1 MNMNNNS
8 QEKKKAVFNFI
19 DVLLIVAFLAGA
31 LSLVYFL
38 RDRKV
43 VISDSGETEEI
54 IYRLEISPMR
64 EEFRNLVSIG
74 DTVTDAVSLL
84 PIGEVTDVSYS
95 ACYYT
100 GLDRTTGETVKS
112 AYPGMITMTVTVKAQ
127 ASPENGGYTVN
138 GRDLILGT
146 DFAFRVPAFTGTGK
160 CISVSPASAEMK
172 NERSAVQ

>member
-1 MNMNNNS
+1 MNSNS
-8 QEKKKAVFNFI
+8 QEKKKYVFNFI
-19 DVLLIVAFLAGA
+19 DVLLIVVFLAGA

-38 RDRKV
+38 RERRV
-43 VISDSGETEEI
+43 VISDSGGTEEI
-54 IYRLEISPMR
+54 VYRLEISPMR
-64 EEFRNLVSIG
+64 EEFRNLVSVG

-100 GLDRTTGETVKS
+100 GLDRTTGENVKS

-138 GRDLILGT
+138 GRELILDTG
-146 DFAFRVPAFTGTGK
+146 FAFRVPAFTGT
-160 CISVSPASAEMK
+160 CVSVSPADAEMK
-172 NERSAVQ
+172 NERSAGQ

>member
-38 RDRKV
+38 RERKV

-95 ACYYT
+95 AFYYT
-100 GLDRTTGETVKS
+100 GLDRATGETVKS

-138 GRDLILGT
+138 GRELILDT

>member
-1 MNMNNNS
+1 MNSNS
-8 QEKKKAVFNFI
+8 QEKKKYVFNFI
-19 DVLLIVAFLAGA
+19 DVLLIVVFLAGA

-38 RDRKV
+38 RERRV
-43 VISDSGETEEI
+43 VISDSDGTEEI
-54 IYRLEISPMR
+54 VYRLEISPMR
-64 EEFRNLVSIG
+64 EEFRNLVSVG

-100 GLDRTTGETVKS
+100 GLDRTTGENVKS

-138 GRDLILGT
+138 GRELILDTGFT
-146 DFAFRVPAFTGTGK
+146 FRVPAFTGTGK
-160 CISVSPASAEMK
+160 CVSVSPADAEMK
-172 NERSAVQ
+172 NERSAGQ

>member
-1 MNMNNNS
+1 MNSNS
-8 QEKKKAVFNFI
+8 QEKKKYVFNFI
-19 DVLLIVAFLAGA
+19 DVLLIVVFLAGA

-38 RDRKV
+38 RERRV
-43 VISDSGETEEI
+43 VISDSDGTEEI
-54 IYRLEISPMR
+54 VYRLEISPMR
-64 EEFRNLVSIG
+64 AEFRNLVSVG

-100 GLDRTTGETVKS
+100 GLDRTTGENVKS

-138 GRDLILGT
+138 GRELILDTG
-146 DFAFRVPAFTGTGK
+146 FAFRVPTFTGTGK
-160 CISVSPASAEMK
+160 CVSVSPADAEMK
-172 NERSAVQ
+172 NERSAGQ

>member
-1 MNMNNNS
+1 MNSNS
-8 QEKKKAVFNFI
+8 QEKKKYVFNFI
-19 DVLLIVAFLAGA
+19 DVLLIVVFLAGA

-38 RDRKV
+38 RERRV
-43 VISDSGETEEI
+43 VISDSDGTEEI
-54 IYRLEISPMR
+54 VYRLEISPMR
-64 EEFRNLVSIG
+64 EEFRNLVSVG

-100 GLDRTTGETVKS
+100 GLDRTTGENVKS

-138 GRDLILGT
+138 GRELILDTG
-146 DFAFRVPAFTGTGK
+146 FAFRVQAFTGTGK
-160 CISVSPASAEMK
+160 CVSVSPADAEMK
-172 NERSAVQ
+172 NERSAGQ

>member
-1 MNMNNNS
+1 MNSNS
-8 QEKKKAVFNFI
+8 QEKKKYVFNFI
-19 DVLLIVAFLAGA
+19 DVLLIVVFLAGA

-38 RDRKV
+38 RERRV
-43 VISDSGETEEI
+43 VISDSDGTEEI
-54 IYRLEISPMR
+54 VYRLEISPMR

-100 GLDRTTGETVKS
+100 GLDRTTGENVKS

-138 GRDLILGT
+138 GRELILDTG
-146 DFAFRVPAFTGTGK
+146 FAFRVPEFTGNGK
-160 CISVSPASAEMK
+160 CVSVSPADAEMK
-172 NERSAVQ
+172 NERSAGQ

>member
-1 MNMNNNS
+1 MNSNS
-8 QEKKKAVFNFI
+8 QEKKKYVFNFI
-19 DVLLIVAFLAGA
+19 DVLLIVVFLAGA

-38 RDRKV
+38 RERRV
-43 VISDSGETEEI
+43 VISDSDGTEEI
-54 IYRLEISPMR
+54 VYRLEISPMR
-64 EEFRNLVSIG
+64 DEFRNLVSVG

-100 GLDRTTGETVKS
+100 GLDRTTGENVKS

-138 GRDLILGT
+138 GRELILDTG
-146 DFAFRVPAFTGTGK
+146 FAFRVPAFTGTGK
-160 CISVSPASAEMK
+160 CVSVSPADAEMK
-172 NERSAVQ
+172 NERSAGQ

>member
-8 QEKKKAVFNFI
+8 QKKKKAVFNFI

-38 RDRKV
+38 RERKV

-100 GLDRTTGETVKS
+100 GLDRATGETVKS

-138 GRDLILGT
+138 GRELILDT